1 MTYGERKTIA
11 TTFLT
16 KTEMPHLEQIK
27 RLLAIKP
34 SGIRRNFEADDAQV
48 ASLFKGMSHADIERV
63 LRRAVKEMILSGREF
78 MEKSH
83 LDTSLAREYRHKNWG
98 E

>member
-1 MTYGERKTIA
+1 
-11 TTFLT
+11 
-16 KTEMPHLEQIK
+16 
-27 RLLAIKP
+27 
-34 SGIRRNFEADDAQV
+34 DDAQV

-83 LDTSLAREYRHKNWG
+83 LDTALTREYRHKN
-98 E
+98 